1 MRGRI
6 LCGIF
11 APANPLNSYPM
22 ISTNHLYNGSYGPIQ
37 VISFSADEDEI
48 LALIGILLSYPIEL
62 NDLGKT
68 EDHITDK
75 LLTTL
80 HVALKQIK
88 EAK

>member
-1 MRGRI
+1 M
-6 LCGIF
+6 
-11 APANPLNSYPM
+11 
-22 ISTNHLYNGSYGPIQ
+22 
-37 VISFSADEDEI
+37 ISFSADEDEI

-80 HVALKQIK
+80 YVALKQIK
-88 EAK
+88 ESK

>member
-1 MRGRI
+1 MRVWI
-6 LCGIF
+6 CLSTF

-22 ISTNHLYNGSYGPIQ
+22 LSENQLYKGPKGPIQ

-62 NDLGKT
+62 EDLGKI

-75 LLTTL
+75 LLNTL

>member
-1 MRGRI
+1 
-6 LCGIF
+6 
-11 APANPLNSYPM
+11 M

-80 HVALKQIK
+80 HVVLKQIK
-88 EAK
+88 EAQ